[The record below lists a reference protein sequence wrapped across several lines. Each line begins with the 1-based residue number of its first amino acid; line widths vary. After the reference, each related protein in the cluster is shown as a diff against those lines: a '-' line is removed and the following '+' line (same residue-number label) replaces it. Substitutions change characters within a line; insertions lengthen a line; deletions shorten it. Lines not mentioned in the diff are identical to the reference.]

1 MKETKNMRTFIKIN
15 AFLMLTWIYSI
26 IELSSIGKIL
36 SKSYNLSGTFGIKN
50 QRMLAKNGMEKELK
64 NPQMDEHNWDQS
76 GNKNLIIENNH
87 HSTFNQME
95 KTTNKS
101 NSVNKNS
108 KKNKLVMK
116 SLLKNSNL
124 RSKERIIAEY
134 KNIKNIK
141 QRIELYKA
149 RRRRN
154 RFIHSFEFFFSFFSF
169 GLFLSIFPTL
179 LITDYFS
186 KTHYNFLV
194 FLYYGA
200 CVAFISILALAIIY
214 LMD

>member
-1 MKETKNMRTFIKIN
+1 MKETKNMRTFVKIR

-36 SKSYNLSGTFGIKN
+36 SKSYYLNGKFGIKN
-50 QRMLAKNGMEKELK
+50 QRILAKNGMEKELK
-64 NPQMDEHNWDQS
+64 NPQMDEHNCYQS
-76 GNKNLIIENNH
+76 GNTNLRIENNH
-87 HSTFNQME
+87 NSSFNQLE

-101 NSVNKNS
+101 NSVNKSS

-154 RFIHSFEFFFSFFSF
+154 RFIHNFEFFFSFFSF
-169 GLFLSIFPTL
+169 GIFLSIFPTL

-200 CVAFISILALAIIY
+200 CVAFIAILALAIIY